1 MPHPYSNYTKDPAWD
16 DEKKIDSREQGIIL
30 SYHESFGRD
39 SIPADK
45 QYWTMCGAYFN
56 ETTKEKLHGELG
68 QLTDVGLIQKRQFHG
83 VDREE
88 VTIKKNLE
96 AYPDIN
102 WHHGDFKE
110 VMGQSAYENRFNP
123 AIINYD
129 GVMQPEFGAKYLKS
143 IMKFVDHNVKDE
155 LMLVANFVLRNPY
168 RGAVRFEGGDV
179 LEELKTIYLFPDH
192 WTLKPQFYGY
202 NGAGKRS
209 HTRMGMFVFLKSKH
223 ESIAYTKGKLLT
235 GVVNE
240 Q

>member
-1 MPHPYSNYTKDPAWD
+1 MPHPFSNYTKDPAWD

-39 SIPADK
+39 SIPEDK

-68 QLTDVGLIQKRQFHG
+68 QLTDVGLIKPEQFHG
-83 VDREE
+83 VDCEE
-88 VTIKKNLE
+88 VTIKDNLE

-110 VMGQSAYENRFNP
+110 VMGQAAYENRFDP

-143 IMKFVDHNVKDE
+143 IMKFVDHNVKGE
-155 LMLVANFVLRNPY
+155 LMLVANFMVNNPHSKQ
-168 RGAVRFEGGDV
+168 R
-179 LEELKTIYLFPDH
+179 LEEAYIINEAK
-192 WTLKPQFYGY
+192 
-202 NGAGKRS
+202 
-209 HTRMGMFVFLKSKH
+209 
-223 ESIAYTKGKLLT
+223 SIADEF
-235 GVVNE
+235 E
-240 Q
+240 QSNDFKFVWSDPSWNVLNDGEHIKFYLYRTSETNMASYIFWRKAI